1 MFALIVQDVSHRY
14 GDRVALDG
22 VELHVDVGCI
32 FGLLGPNGSGKTT
45 LFRVLST
52 LLPLQDGTIHVFESD
67 LAVEPAAV
75 RRLIGVTFQSPSL
88 DRRLTVFENL
98 LHQAH
103 LYGLSGSRMRRRVD
117 DVLAQLSLADRR
129 RDRVDSLSGGLQ
141 RRVEIAKSLLHSP
154 RLLILDEPSTGLD
167 PTARIELWSVLRD
180 LQAAGVSILLTT
192 HLMDEAEKCD
202 RLAILDQG
210 TVVAAGEPHEL
221 RSSLG
226 GDCLTIHA
234 LQPDLL
240 AQKIAQRFDVVPQRL
255 DESLLI
261 ERENGHE
268 FLRDLVAEFTDDISA
283 VSLGKP
289 TLEDVFVA
297 RTGRRFESAE
307 VSA

>member
-1 MFALIVQDVSHRY
+1 MHALIIQDVSHRY
-14 GDRVALDG
+14 GDRLALSN
-22 VELHVDVGCI
+22 VELHIDAGCI

-45 LFRVLST
+45 LFRILST
-52 LLPLQDGTIHVFESD
+52 LLPLQNGNIRVFASS
-67 LAVEPAAV
+67 LVTEPAAV

-98 LHQAH
+98 LHQSH
-103 LYGLSGSRMRRRVD
+103 LYGLSGAVMRQRIDNVLGRLALGDRQRDLVD
-117 DVLAQLSLADRR
+117 T
-129 RDRVDSLSGGLQ
+129 LSGGLQ

-167 PTARIELWSVLRD
+167 PAARIDLWVVLRD
-180 LQAAGVSILLTT
+180 LQASGVSILLTT

-210 TVVAAGEPHEL
+210 TVVAVGEPHEL

-226 GDCLTIHA
+226 GDCLTIRA
-234 LQPDLL
+234 SEPDIL
-240 AQKIAQRFDVVPQRL
+240 AEKIEARFLVVPKRL
-255 DESLLI
+255 DENLLI

-268 FLRDLVAEFTDDISA
+268 FLRDLVAEFSDEISA

-307 VSA
+307 ISA